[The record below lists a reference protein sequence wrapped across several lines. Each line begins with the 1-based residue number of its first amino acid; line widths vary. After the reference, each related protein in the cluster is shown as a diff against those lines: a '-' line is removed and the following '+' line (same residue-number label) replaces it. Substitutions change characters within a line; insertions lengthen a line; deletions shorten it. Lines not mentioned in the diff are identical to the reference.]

1 MQASSVLTSA
11 RVVTC
16 LAVTIATGRIV
27 RDQVRSDQ
35 ATTRDALER
44 GGLPLLLA
52 AIIGT
57 LQVFIWP
64 GTRAARHGV
73 PGAAA
78 GFAGCSILGLAAGTA
93 AGAKLGGRRPCA

>member
-11 RVVTC
+11 RVVAC
-16 LAVTIATGRIV
+16 IAVTIATGRIV
-27 RDQVRSDQ
+27 GDQVRADQ
-35 ATTRDALER
+35 ESTRDALRR

-52 AIIGT
+52 GIVGT
-57 LQVFIWP
+57 AQVFIWP

-93 AGAKLGGRRPCA
+93 AGAALGGRRPRA